1 MLAYPYSISNIQ
13 PPTLAKTPR
22 NRARSPRMMTPG
34 KPRGLVG
41 YGYLQEHTPPVI
53 PHTTGWAGSMGH
65 VTSACPTQRQL

>member
-1 MLAYPYSISNIQ
+1 MLAHPYSVSNIQ
-13 PPTLAKTPR
+13 PQTLAKTPR

-53 PHTTGWAGSMGH
+53 PHTTG
-65 VTSACPTQRQL
+65 